1 MRSRQWWWLGGAV
14 LAGGCG
20 GSVAPAG
27 PARVQEVLTEP
38 LPALRGSEPRVQV
51 LEVTYP
57 PGGASEAHRHPCAV
71 VAYVTEGELRSA
83 VGDGPER
90 VYHTGQSF
98 YEAPNALHRVSAN
111 ASRDRPARFIAT
123 FICDSA
129 APPVAAPRAPL
140 IPHRGALE

>member
-1 MRSRQWWWLGGAV
+1 MRTGGWCWFGSVLLAAGCGGAV
-14 LAGGCG
+14 P
-20 GSVAPAG
+20 PAG

-38 LPALRGSEPRVQV
+38 LPALRAAAPQVQV
-51 LEVTYP
+51 LEVSYP
-57 PGGASEAHRHPCAV
+57 PGGASAAHRHPCAV
-71 VAYVTEGELRSA
+71 VAYITEGELRSA

-111 ASRDRPARFIAT
+111 ASRERPARFIAT

-129 APPVAAPRAPL
+129 PPPVPAQRAELTPR
-140 IPHRGALE
+140 RGALE